1 MFTVTLS
8 PCRYGSDPANTKHV
22 VSKFDFTVTAFESLE
37 QYSGEFT
44 MGSAHDEA
52 DFENVKKMVIQSLA
66 FDMDFL
72 NGMEDSSVRGI
83 VAYLVDEQLEPD
95 AKRAFE
101 VADILAAFDVWTSK
115 LTTAERSHLQDML
128 ED

>member
-8 PCRYGSDPANTKHV
+8 PCRYESHPANTNHG

-37 QYSGEFT
+37 RYSGEFT
-44 MGSAHDEA
+44 MGSAHGEA

-66 FDMDFL
+66 FDMDVL

-83 VAYLVDEQLEPD
+83 VAYLVDEQLESD
-95 AKRAFE
+95 VKRAFE
-101 VADILAAFDVWTSK
+101 VADVLAAFDVWTSK